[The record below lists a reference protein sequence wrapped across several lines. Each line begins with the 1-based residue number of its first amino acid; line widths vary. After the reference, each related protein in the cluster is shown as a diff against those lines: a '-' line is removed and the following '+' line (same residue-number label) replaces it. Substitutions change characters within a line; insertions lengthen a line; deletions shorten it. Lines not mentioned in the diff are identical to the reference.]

1 MTRRHNVLRLLL
13 ASTVAATFL
22 GATPGR
28 AQVAET
34 PNENPAADPQLQPPQ
49 TEPVAPPTDEPASAE
64 VVVRG
69 RFIPN
74 VKKETS
80 EIVAVLDQA
89 ALQRTGDSD
98 IGAALSRVTGLSLV
112 GGKFVYVRG
121 LGGRYSSAILDGSVL
136 PSPEPLRRVVPLDVF
151 PTELLSGA
159 VIQKTYSVEFPGEFG
174 GGLVQLKTLAIPR
187 KPFLEFGVS
196 TGLNTRST
204 FKHGLT
210 FAGGWGESLGFRNE
224 RYDLPQVIKRDPSL
238 LSLTPTEL
246 QTAGR
251 LLAAG
256 PPSYSLDTQK
266 NRPDIDVNMTAGTR
280 FDLFGMRAGIVGAFS
295 FSNEIRNQFGQRNRY
310 TTTAGGLEVRSN
322 FAPAACTGFNP
333 ALDAST
339 CGLRQTVETAQLGG
353 ILGFGLEIDD
363 RNKLKATSTIVRKS
377 DKVGQIQRG
386 RNPIDDS
393 TNVIS
398 DQRLAY
404 IEQELWVN
412 QLTGEHR
419 IDLGRTWRA
428 ELDWRGSYARASRV
442 TPYLTSY
449 RYVIGPNDPLFSLA
463 PQTPRNSRRFTSLI
477 DNNYEAGGD
486 LKFSGD
492 IAGMEAV
499 VKLGGQ
505 YNRKE
510 RGDASRS
517 YSYIIPGTAAGTGL
531 LTYVPEIIFSPDNIG
546 PGGIVLTQTDGPAN
560 SFTATQDLAAG
571 YAALE
576 LQVLEKVRLTGG
588 VRYEHST
595 QTVDGAAVVG
605 TVPTSGRCTSGTA
618 TGFVAPI
625 RCTLKQGE
633 FLPAATVTWEFA
645 RNMQVRAGYSKTLSR
660 PDLRELSPA
669 VILNVEE
676 DVEEQGDP
684 TLNITKIDNFDAR
697 YEWYF
702 GQQQIFSLGG
712 FYKKFT
718 NPIERSLS
726 PFGDGARRI
735 FINAA
740 GAKVYGGE
748 AELELTVPL
757 GEWIGG
763 ENFFVDRRVF
773 VIGNFTYSK
782 SSIDISPA
790 QAGILTSLSRPLEG
804 QSKYL
809 ANLQVGF
816 EKTGERMAI
825 LFNYAGKRI
834 SDVGSFGVPDV
845 IETPPVELDFVTAKA
860 FDLGKGQI
868 EFSFKAKNLLNAD
881 FKRTQGGQTYESYPL
896 GRSFSLGAKV
906 RF

>member
-1 MTRRHNVLRLLL
+1 MIRRHIILRLLL
-13 ASTVAATFL
+13 ASTVACA
-22 GATPGR
+22 APGL

-49 TEPVAPPTDEPASAE
+49 SAPAAPPAEEPTDSAE
-64 VVVRG
+64 VVVQG

-80 EIVAVLDQA
+80 EIVSVLDQA

-112 GGKFVYVRG
+112 GDRFVYVRG

-136 PSPEPLRRVVPLDVF
+136 PSPEPLVRVVPLDVF

-187 KPFLEFGVS
+187 KPFFEFGAS
-196 TGLNTRST
+196 SGINTRST
-204 FKHGLT
+204 GKDGLS
-210 FAGGWGESLGFRNE
+210 FQGGSTDSLGFRNE
-224 RYDLPQVIKRDPSL
+224 RYKLPVLIRKDPTL
-238 LSLTPTEL
+238 QSLTASEL
-246 QTAGR
+246 QAAGR
-251 LLAAG
+251 TLAVG
-256 PPSYSLDTQK
+256 PPAFSLDREP
-266 NRPDIDVNMTAGTR
+266 NHPDIDVNMTAGTR
-280 FDLFGMRAGIVGAFS
+280 FDLFGMRAGVVGAFS
-295 FSNEIRNQFGQRNRY
+295 FSNQIRNNFGQRNRY
-310 TTTAGGLEVRSN
+310 TTSASGLEVRTN
-322 FAPAACTGFNP
+322 FAPAACAGFNP
-333 ALDAST
+333 ALDAAS
-339 CGLRQTVETAQLGG
+339 CGLYQTAETAQLGG
-353 ILGFGLEIDD
+353 ILAFGLDIDD

-377 DKVGQIQRG
+377 DKIGQIQRG
-386 RNPIDDS
+386 KNPIDDS

-419 IDLGRTWRA
+419 TDLGSVWQA

-449 RYVIGPNDPLFSLA
+449 RYVIGPTDPQFSLA
-463 PQTPRNSRRFTSLI
+463 PQAPRNSRRFTALV
-477 DNNYEAGGD
+477 DDNYEGGAD
-486 LKFSGD
+486 LKFSGQL
-492 IAGMEAV
+492 AGMETV
-499 VKLGGQ
+499 LKLGGQ

-510 RGDASRS
+510 RAYASRS
-517 YSYIIPGTAAGTGL
+517 YSYVIPGTAAGTGL

-546 PGGIVLTQTDGPAN
+546 PGGITLTQTDGPAN
-560 SFTATQDLAAG
+560 SFTAEQDLAAG

-576 LQVLEKVRLTGG
+576 LQVAEKVRLTGG

-595 QTVDGAAVVG
+595 QSVDGAAVVG
-605 TVPTSGRCTSGTA
+605 TIPASDRCAVGA
-618 TGFVAPI
+618 AVGFVAPI
-625 RCTLKQGE
+625 SCTLKQGAW
-633 FLPAATVTWEFA
+633 LPAATVTWEFA
-645 RNMQVRAGYSKTLSR
+645 RNMQLRGGYSKTLSR

-702 GQQQIFSLGG
+702 GHQQIFSLGG
-712 FYKKFT
+712 FYKKFS

-735 FINAA
+735 FINAE
-740 GAKVYGGE
+740 GAEVYGGE
-748 AELELTVPL
+748 AELELTVPV
-757 GEWIGG
+757 GDWIGG
-763 ENFFVDRRVF
+763 DNFFVDRRVF

-782 SSIDISPA
+782 SAIDIAPA

-809 ANLQVGF
+809 ANLQLGF
-816 EKTGERMAI
+816 EKTGERMAF

-845 IETPPVELDFVTAKA
+845 IEKPPIEVDFVMAKA
-860 FDLGKGQI
+860 FDVLGGQL
-868 EFSFKAKNLLNAD
+868 EFSFKAKNLLNSE
-881 FKRTQGGQTYESYPL
+881 FKRTQGGQVYESWPL
-896 GRSFSLGAKV
+896 GRTFSLGAKV

>member
-1 MTRRHNVLRLLL
+1 MTRRHTVMRLLL
-13 ASTVAATFL
+13 ASTVAF
-22 GATPGR
+22 ATPGL

-34 PNENPAADPQLQPPQ
+34 PNDNPAADPQLQPPQ
-49 TEPVAPPTDEPASAE
+49 TQPATPPAAPEEEASAE
-64 VVVRG
+64 VVVQG

-80 EIVAVLDQA
+80 EIVSVLDQA

-112 GGKFVYVRG
+112 GDRFVYVRG

-136 PSPEPLRRVVPLDVF
+136 PSPEPLVRVVPLDVF

-187 KPFLEFGVS
+187 KPFFEAGVS
-196 TGLNTRST
+196 GGINSRST
-204 FKHGLT
+204 FKEGLS
-210 FAGGWGESLGFRNE
+210 FEGGSTDSLGFRNE
-224 RYDLPQVIKRDPSL
+224 RYNLPVLIKKDPTL
-238 LSLTPTEL
+238 LSLTPSEL
-246 QTAGR
+246 QAAGR
-251 LLAAG
+251 SLAIG
-256 PPSYSLDTQK
+256 PPAFSLDREK
-266 NRPDIDVNMTAGTR
+266 NHPDIDVNLTAGTR
-280 FDLFGMRAGIVGAFS
+280 FDLFGMRAGVVGAFS
-295 FSNEIRNQFGQRNRY
+295 FSNQIRNKFGERNRY
-310 TTTAGGLEVRSN
+310 TTAAGGLEVRTN
-322 FAPAACTGFNP
+322 FAPSACAGFNP
-333 ALDAST
+333 ALDASS
-339 CGLRQTVETAQLGG
+339 CGLYQTAETAQLGG
-353 ILGFGLEIDD
+353 ILAFGLDIDD

-377 DKVGQIQRG
+377 DKIGQIQRG
-386 RNPIDDS
+386 KNPIDDS

-419 IDLGRTWRA
+419 TDLSQTWQA
-428 ELDWRGSYARASRV
+428 ELDWRASYARASRV

-449 RYVIGPNDPLFSLA
+449 RYVIGPTDPLFSLA
-463 PQTPRNSRRFTSLI
+463 PQAPRNSRRFTALV
-477 DNNYEAGGD
+477 DDNYEGGAD
-486 LKFSGD
+486 LKFSGTL
-492 IAGMEAV
+492 AGMEAV

-505 YNRKE
+505 YNNKQRAY
-510 RGDASRS
+510 ASRS
-517 YSYIIPGTAAGTGL
+517 YSYVIPGTAAGTGL
-531 LTYVPEIIFSPDNIG
+531 LTYVPEIIFSSDNIG
-546 PGGIVLTQTDGPAN
+546 PGGITLTQTDGPAN
-560 SFTATQDLAAG
+560 SFTAEQELKAG
-571 YAALE
+571 YGALE
-576 LQVLEKVRLTGG
+576 LQVAEKVRLTGG

-595 QTVDGAAVVG
+595 QTVNGAAVVG
-605 TVPTSGRCTSGTA
+605 TVPATDRCAVGA
-618 TGFVAPI
+618 AVGFVAPI
-625 RCTLKQGE
+625 ACTLKQGE
-633 FLPAATVTWEFA
+633 WLPAATVTWEFA
-645 RNMQVRAGYSKTLSR
+645 RNMQLRGGYSKTLSR

-748 AELELTVPL
+748 AELELSVPV
-757 GEWIGG
+757 GDWIGG
-763 ENFFVDRRVF
+763 DNFFVDRRVF

-782 SSIDISPA
+782 SSIDISPE

-816 EKTGERMAI
+816 EKTGERMAF

-845 IETPPVELDFVTAKA
+845 IEKPPIEIDYVAAKA
-860 FDLGKGQI
+860 FDVFGGQL
-868 EFSFKAKNLLNAD
+868 EFSFKARNLLNSK
-881 FKRTQGGQTYESYPL
+881 FKRTQGGETYESWPL
-896 GRSFSLGAKV
+896 GRTFTLGAKV